1 LCIQQ
6 AKNIFLKLFT
16 RSQIKLIFATRSNF
30 RVYQF
35 EHLLGLWQVFSAT
48 QFTLN
53 PGIQPFISTRLFN
66 PVTQPGDST

>member
-1 LCIQQ
+1 MFLDFDALQKIKSLLCIQQ

-35 EHLLGLWQVFSAT
+35 EDLLG
-48 QFTLN
+48 
-53 PGIQPFISTRLFN
+53 QPFQI
-66 PVTQPGDST
+66 